1 MKSLNN
7 EILII
12 NHTTKLLI
20 KSKAL
25 FILKQYISEYD
36 PPNVLLIID
45 NFIKNYMLPK
55 LINISSDSEISIRE
69 LASII
74 KIYSVINE
82 K

>member
-12 NHTTKLLI
+12 NHATKLLI
-20 KSKAL
+20 KSKAF

-36 PPNVLLIID
+36 PPNVLLVID

-55 LINISSDSEISIRE
+55 LINIGLDSEISIRE
-69 LASII
+69 LVSII